1 MKIPALQWV
10 SFSLL
15 IPSICISFSL
25 CCSAQTPATLL
36 ETAPGTWM
44 AAADMG
50 WYNRHDFA
58 EAVLQQSS
66 VHLKKRLDLS
76 SMDET
81 VWDGI
86 RAAEISVFLRSEGA
100 AEDEDFEIVLNGHV
114 YTFPARGWVHEGQG
128 WFQDYEARRWF
139 DFPVKTK
146 HLARGVNEIE
156 IRMADGKKTAQNRV
170 KIGIDIFEDLG
181 NSSVS
186 FDGGK
191 TWQQGPL
198 NRVLKRVGYPHYG
211 HRGELM
217 VRLNLYEDAEDLGK
231 RPPFSHDDLPALPP
245 IDLNPPVKPL
255 AVAEAYP
262 ATYTRGELEDVLENG
277 WMRLRIAHA
286 DGLALTRFVHKPMG
300 AEILTRQDN
309 PFFVLDIDSRRVS
322 SRELTVLKRTQ
333 EFAPQGES
341 KVRIELRDDE
351 SGLLIELALHLG
363 TGQELRAGLY
373 LQNESA
379 ETLLVKA
386 AFPMLSG
393 IGWSEGFGDDYYMF
407 PYASGAIAN
416 RPAKFLS
423 PYGGGTGSGGSWM
436 QPMASYSPSAGGGV
450 YLFPRDQSGGYKV
463 LHLTR
468 TDASGADP
476 AFAFQGLVFNML
488 TGQATAGYALLD
500 PLPTVP
506 GTGMAV
512 SYMQRELEPGD
523 RWILPTTAIGVMN
536 GGWQAAMEAYRHW
549 FESWCHKRPWP
560 GKLSDRFA
568 MSGDSLAHLYRDEAG
583 YHTNLHRWGD
593 LNPLDIPGYFE
604 NTPDLIDLT
613 SWWEWDRVT
622 DEYMEEMR
630 DIAANAGKDFKLW
643 PGRHSETEGR
653 HYNWG
658 NQGAYGLQGYN
669 ERWGGLATFRQWI
682 CDMKAKDLSVVLYI
696 NEGEACLSSEIGRE
710 YGADWSIMW
719 PEGTYFW
726 PFMMWEMC
734 IDNPLW
740 RNHLADTCS
749 RIVAE
754 TGSDGVFI
762 DEFGGAARIC
772 LNPRHEHTFAERP
785 GDYVTFQA
793 QAEACR
799 QIRQAVDRV
808 DPDAV
813 LLTESTGIDVMWQY
827 LDACG
832 NYDLSASALTGHRAG
847 NWDGFAGLN
856 IARFYFPR
864 HKHYDYEYAT
874 RHPEWRFFNATGA
887 FNREFGYKNHEI
899 QILRENADAISTL
912 EPRPMIPTLLRRV
925 YVNEFPAKDKTIYMV
940 YNARREPASG
950 RLMEIDRADGF
961 HMVDLLRCRAVDLDV
976 KESVAVVPVDLP
988 ARSVTCLAYLPE
1000 AVSVRKTQGEM
1011 QVQVAEGTVATNG
1024 RIVDDRDNL
1033 LAEFDLQDGWAA
1045 VETGVGGAW
1054 ERELLVK
1061 VYDGNRLVDAVA
1073 NGVNAK
1079 GRSGMRILQSETPD
1093 GADLD
1098 VVLPGETTPAFR
1110 VLLPEGIRCTTQPG
1124 DLSLE
1129 IGGLHRL
1136 PGVWRRTDAETTG
1149 TMIKPDL
1156 LELTLVLEHG
1166 ESSVGIRMELKNLSP
1181 WALSNVEAD
1190 VCANINH
1197 LPGSPDWCNRRF
1209 IPEPV
1214 PLVRR
1219 EQAAYWFEEVTPGGL
1234 KAFTGQSWEGM
1245 HLFEDRAD
1253 VSKLPPYFF
1262 VDNPSQPAFA
1272 CAVPSLDEKTL
1283 FYQAWNTPCRA
1294 QAPFPGNA
1302 CMHLHPHIADT
1313 IEPHG
1318 TASIKG
1324 RIGLFDG
1331 DFEDLKNMIKGQLG
1345 LEE

>member
-1 MKIPALQWV
+1 MKKVRFLMRSGQIAALCGFLA
-10 SFSLL
+10 SSPPGF
-15 IPSICISFSL
+15 
-25 CCSAQTPATLL
+25 AQTPATLL
-36 ETAPGTWM
+36 ETTPGTWV

-58 EAVLQQSS
+58 DAVLQHSS

-81 VWDGI
+81 AWDGI
-86 RAAEISVFLRSEGA
+86 RAAEISVFVMSEGE
-100 AEDEDFEIVLNGHV
+100 AEDENFEIVLNGHV

-139 DFPVKTK
+139 DFPIEMK

-156 IRMADGKKTAQNRV
+156 IRMAEGKETAQNRI

-181 NSSVS
+181 NSSAS

-198 NRVLKRVGYPHYG
+198 NQVLKRVGYPHYG

-217 VRLNLYEDAEDLGK
+217 VRLNLYEDAGDLGE

-255 AVAEAYP
+255 AVPDAQP
-262 ATYTRGELEDVLENG
+262 ATYTPGEQEDVLENG
-277 WMRLRIAHA
+277 WMRLHIGHA
-286 DGLALTRFVHKPMG
+286 GGLSLSRFVHKPMD
-300 AEILTRQDN
+300 ADILTRTEN
-309 PFFVLDIDSRRVS
+309 PLFALDIDGRLVS
-322 SRELTVLKRTQ
+322 SRDLSVLKRTQ
-333 EFAPQGES
+333 ESASPGEC
-341 KVRIELRDDE
+341 KVRIGMRDE
-351 SGLLIELALHLG
+351 PSGLSVELSLRLG
-363 TGQELRAGLY
+363 TDRELRAGLY
-373 LQNESA
+373 LKNESE
-379 ETLLVKA
+379 ETRLVKA
-386 AFPMLSG
+386 AFPLLSG
-393 IGWSEGFGDDYYMF
+393 IGWSEGFADDYYMF

-416 RPAKFLS
+416 HPAKFLS

-450 YLFPRDQSGGYKV
+450 YLFPRDPSGGYKV

-488 TGQATAGYALLD
+488 NGQATAGYALLE
-500 PLPTVP
+500 PLPDIP

-523 RWILPTTAIGVMN
+523 HWILPTTAIGVMN
-536 GGWQAAMEAYRHW
+536 GGWQAAMDAYRRW

-568 MSGDSLAHLYRDEAG
+568 MSGDSFAHLYRDKAG
-583 YHTNLHRWGD
+583 YHTELHRWGD

-613 SWWEWDRVT
+613 SWWEWDHVT

-630 DIAANAGKDFKLW
+630 EIARGAGMEFKLW
-643 PGRHSETEGR
+643 PGRHGETEGR

-669 ERWGGLATFRQWI
+669 ERWGGLAAFRQWI
-682 CDMKAKDLSVVLYI
+682 SDMKARDLGVVLYI
-696 NEGEACLSSEIGRE
+696 NEGEACLSSEIGRKH
-710 YGADWSIMW
+710 GADWSIMW
-719 PEGTYFW
+719 PEGNYFW

-734 IDNPLW
+734 VDNPLW
-740 RNHLADTCS
+740 RRHLAETCS

-754 TGSDGVFI
+754 TGSDGLFI

-772 LNPRHEHTFAERP
+772 HNPGHEHTFAERP
-785 GDYVTFQA
+785 GDYVTFQG

-827 LDACG
+827 LDGCG
-832 NYDLSASALTGHRAG
+832 NYDLSASPLTGHRAG

-864 HKHYDYEYAT
+864 QKHYDYEYAT

-887 FNREFGYKNHEI
+887 FNREFGYKNHET

-940 YNARREPASG
+940 YNARREPVDG
-950 RLMEIDRADGF
+950 DLMKIKHMDGF
-961 HMVDLLRCRAVDLDV
+961 HMVDLLRCGNVEIKINGSGAVI
-976 KESVAVVPVDLP
+976 PIDLP

-1000 AVSVRKTQGEM
+1000 FASTRRTRNGL
-1011 QVQVAEGTVATNG
+1011 QVHVAESSSATKG
-1024 RIVDDRDNL
+1024 RIVNDRGTA
-1033 LAEFDLQDGWAA
+1033 LAEIELTQGRAN
-1045 VETGVGGAW
+1045 VETGKGAAW
-1054 ERELLVK
+1054 DRDWLVK
-1061 VYDGNRLVDAVA
+1061 VYEGDRLVDALA
-1073 NGVNAK
+1073 P
-1079 GRSGMRILQSETPD
+1079 IDDP
-1093 GADLD
+1093 
-1098 VVLPGETTPAFR
+1098 
-1110 VLLPEGIRCTTQPG
+1110 
-1124 DLSLE
+1124 
-1129 IGGLHRL
+1129 IG
-1136 PGVWRRTDAETTG
+1136 
-1149 TMIKPDL
+1149 K
-1156 LELTLVLEHG
+1156 
-1166 ESSVGIRMELKNLSP
+1166 
-1181 WALSNVEAD
+1181 
-1190 VCANINH
+1190 
-1197 LPGSPDWCNRRF
+1197 
-1209 IPEPV
+1209 
-1214 PLVRR
+1214 
-1219 EQAAYWFEEVTPGGL
+1219 
-1234 KAFTGQSWEGM
+1234 
-1245 HLFEDRAD
+1245 
-1253 VSKLPPYFF
+1253 
-1262 VDNPSQPAFA
+1262 
-1272 CAVPSLDEKTL
+1272 
-1283 FYQAWNTPCRA
+1283 
-1294 QAPFPGNA
+1294 
-1302 CMHLHPHIADT
+1302 
-1313 IEPHG
+1313 
-1318 TASIKG
+1318 
-1324 RIGLFDG
+1324 
-1331 DFEDLKNMIKGQLG
+1331 
-1345 LEE
+1345 